1 MRYLTG
7 IKPTG
12 DIHIG
17 NYFGAIKPMVE
28 SQSDNNELFVF
39 VANYHALTSVNTGA
53 DLRRMTNDVLT
64 TYLACGLTHPNTTLY
79 LQSQVPE
86 VHELTWYLSCRA
98 TVSELNRAH
107 AYKDAV
113 ANGKVPNHGLFAY
126 PVLMAADILM
136 FNPDFVPVGKDQKQH
151 VEFARDWAQSFNNTY
166 SETFKL
172 PEPKIEETLMTI
184 PGTDGRKMSKSYNN
198 VIPLFGTDAQVKKAI
213 MGIVTDSIPVEDPK
227 DPETCNVFAIYKLMA
242 SLEEQDALAAKYR
255 AGGMGYGEAKKT
267 LLEKFHEYFGPIREK
282 KQYYEGHK
290 EEVGKLLADSQ
301 TRIDREVYKLMNK
314 VIRKVGVDI
323 L

>member
-1 MRYLTG
+1 
-7 IKPTG
+7 
-12 DIHIG
+12 
-17 NYFGAIKPMVE
+17 
-28 SQSDNNELFVF
+28 
-39 VANYHALTSVNTGA
+39 
-53 DLRRMTNDVLT
+53 
-64 TYLACGLTHPNTTLY
+64 
-79 LQSQVPE
+79 
-86 VHELTWYLSCRA
+86 
-98 TVSELNRAH
+98 
-107 AYKDAV
+107 
-113 ANGKVPNHGLFAY
+113 
-126 PVLMAADILM
+126 
-136 FNPDFVPVGKDQKQH
+136 
-151 VEFARDWAQSFNNTY
+151 Y

-242 SLEEQDALAAKYR
+242 SLEEQEALTAKYK
-255 AGGMGYGEAKKT
+255 AGGMGYGEAKKI

-282 KQYYEGHK
+282 KKYYEGHK

-314 VIRKVGVDI
+314 VRRKVGVDI